1 MRRKEGML
9 MIERIAVIG
18 GDARQMWLAQ
28 ALLRSGLR
36 VRCAEVP
43 GMDDEPGGLYGA
55 LDGAQAA
62 ALPMPALTQDG
73 RIRSQR
79 SDGISLDA
87 ITQSVPAG
95 AVIFGGG
102 LSRVRAALETHGLRV
117 FDYLDDEALTIENA
131 VPSAEGTL
139 EIAMRELPVT
149 LCGSRCLVVGYGR
162 IGKALSARL
171 HALHAHVTVSARKP
185 ADRAAIESAGLRA
198 DRTGSYLHDL
208 AQYDCIFNTVPA
220 PILRDE
226 HLRTLRPD
234 CLLIDLASGSGGLA
248 VDAPPE
254 LHYIHALGLPGKCA
268 PKTAAEALK
277 TMILRTLAEQ
287 EAV

>member
-1 MRRKEGML
+1 MGRKEGML

-62 ALPMPALTQDG
+62 ALPMPALTQGG
-73 RIRSQR
+73 RVRSRR

-102 LSRVRAALETHGLRV
+102 LSRVRAALEAHGLRV

-131 VPSAEGTL
+131 VPSAEGAL
-139 EIAMRELPVT
+139 EIALRELPVT

-162 IGKALSARL
+162 RPHRQLPAR
-171 HALHAHVTVSARKP
+171 S
-185 ADRAAIESAGLRA
+185 RA
-198 DRTGSYLHDL
+198 
-208 AQYDCIFNTVPA
+208 V
-220 PILRDE
+220 
-226 HLRTLRPD
+226 
-234 CLLIDLASGSGGLA
+234 
-248 VDAPPE
+248 
-254 LHYIHALGLPGKCA
+254 
-268 PKTAAEALK
+268 
-277 TMILRTLAEQ
+277 
-287 EAV
+287 

>member
-1 MRRKEGML
+1 ML

-28 ALLRSGLR
+28 ALLRSGFR
-36 VRCAEVP
+36 VRCVEVP

-55 LDGAQAA
+55 LDGAQAV
-62 ALPMPALTQDG
+62 ALPMPALTQNG
-73 RIRSQR
+73 RIRSER
-79 SDGISLDA
+79 SAGIDVDAVAQSL
-87 ITQSVPAG
+87 TPGSV
-95 AVIFGGG
+95 VFGGG
-102 LSRVRAALETHGLRV
+102 LSRVRALLEARGLRV
-117 FDYLDDEALTIENA
+117 FDYLDDEALTVANA
-131 VPSAEGTL
+131 VPSAEGAL
-139 EIAMRELPVT
+139 EIAMRELPIT
-149 LCGSRCLVVGYGR
+149 LHGSRCLVIGYGR

-171 HALHAHVTVSARKP
+171 HALHARVTVSARKP

-220 PILRDE
+220 PVLREE

-248 VDAPPE
+248 ENAPPA
-254 LHYIHALGLPGKCA
+254 LRYIHALGLPGRCA

>member
-1 MRRKEGML
+1 ML

-28 ALLRSGLR
+28 ALLRSGFR

-43 GMDDEPGGLYGA
+43 GMDDAPGGLYGA

-73 RIRSQR
+73 RIRSER
-79 SDGISLDA
+79 SAGIDVEAVAQSL
-87 ITQSVPAG
+87 TPG
-95 AVIFGGG
+95 AVVFGGG
-102 LSRVRAALETHGLRV
+102 LSRVRATLEGRGLRV
-117 FDYLDDEALTIENA
+117 FDYLDDEALTVANA
-131 VPSAEGTL
+131 VPSAEGAI
-139 EIAMRELPVT
+139 EIALRELPVT
-149 LCGSRCLVVGYGR
+149 LHGSRCLVIGYGR

-171 HALHAHVTVSARKP
+171 HALHARVTVSARKP

-208 AQYDCIFNTVPA
+208 AQYDCVFNTVPA
-220 PILRDE
+220 PVLRAE
-226 HLRTLRPD
+226 HLLALRPD
-234 CLLIDLASGSGGLA
+234 CLVIDLASDNGGLSEN
-248 VDAPPE
+248 APPA

-277 TMILRTLAEQ
+277 TTILRTLAEQ

>member
-28 ALLRSGLR
+28 ALLRSGFR

-43 GMDDEPGGLYGA
+43 GMDDAPGGLYDA
-55 LDGAQAA
+55 LGGAQAV
-62 ALPMPALTQDG
+62 ALPLPALRQDG

-79 SDGISLDA
+79 NGGISLDA
-87 ITQSVPAG
+87 VAQSLSAG
-95 AVIFGGG
+95 AVVFGGG
-102 LSRVRAALETHGLRV
+102 LSRAQALLEGRGLRV
-117 FDYLDDEALTIENA
+117 FDYLEDDALTVANA
-131 VPSAEGTL
+131 VPSAEGAL
-139 EIAMRELPVT
+139 EIAMRELPIT
-149 LCGSRCLVVGYGR
+149 LCGSRCLVIGYGR

-185 ADRAAIESAGLRA
+185 ADRAAIECAGLRA
-198 DRTGSYLHDL
+198 DRTGSYLHGL

-220 PILRDE
+220 PVLREE
-226 HLRTLRPD
+226 HLRALRPD
-234 CLLIDLASGSGGLA
+234 CLVIDLASGCGGLTEN
-248 VDAPPE
+248 APPD
-254 LHYIHALGLPGKCA
+254 LRCIRALGLPGKCA
-268 PKTAAEALK
+268 PKTAAEVLK

>member
-1 MRRKEGML
+1 ML

-28 ALLRSGLR
+28 ALLRSGFR

-43 GMDDEPGGLYGA
+43 GMDDEPGGLYDA
-55 LDGAQAA
+55 LDGAQAV

-73 RIRSQR
+73 RIRSER
-79 SDGISLDA
+79 SAGIDVDAVAQSL
-87 ITQSVPAG
+87 TPG
-95 AVIFGGG
+95 AVVFGGG
-102 LSRVRAALETHGLRV
+102 LSRVRALLEARGLRV

-131 VPSAEGTL
+131 VPSAEGAL

-171 HALHAHVTVSARKP
+171 HALHARVTVSARRP

-248 VDAPPE
+248 ENAPPA
-254 LHYIHALGLPGKCA
+254 LHYIHALGLPGRCA

>member
-1 MRRKEGML
+1 ML

-28 ALLRSGLR
+28 ALLRSGFR

-43 GMDDEPGGLYGA
+43 GMDDEPGGLYDA

-62 ALPMPALTQDG
+62 ALPMPALTQNG
-73 RIRSQR
+73 RIRSER
-79 SDGISLDA
+79 SAGIDADAVAQSL
-87 ITQSVPAG
+87 TPG
-95 AVIFGGG
+95 AVVFGGG
-102 LSRVRAALETHGLRV
+102 LSRVRALLEARGLRV
-117 FDYLDDEALTIENA
+117 FDYLDDEALTVANA
-131 VPSAEGTL
+131 VPSAEGAL
-139 EIAMRELPVT
+139 EIAMRELPIT
-149 LCGSRCLVVGYGR
+149 LHGSRCLVVGYGR

-171 HALHAHVTVSARKP
+171 HALHARVTVSARKP

-220 PILRDE
+220 PVLREE

-248 VDAPPE
+248 ENAPPA

-268 PKTAAEALK
+268 SKTAAEALK

>member
-1 MRRKEGML
+1 

-28 ALLRSGLR
+28 ALLRSGFR
-36 VRCAEVP
+36 VRCAEFP
-43 GMDDEPGGLYGA
+43 GMDDEPGGLYDA
-55 LDGAQAA
+55 LDGAQAV

-73 RIRSQR
+73 RVRSQR
-79 SDGISLDA
+79 SGGISLDA
-87 ITQSVPAG
+87 VVQSVPAG

-102 LSRVRAALETHGLRV
+102 LSRVRAALEARRLRV
-117 FDYLDDEALTIENA
+117 FDYLDDEALTIANA
-131 VPSAEGTL
+131 VPSAEGAI
-139 EIAMRELPVT
+139 EIAMHELPVT
-149 LCGSRCLVVGYGR
+149 LCGGRCLVIGYGR
-162 IGKALSARL
+162 IGKVLSARL
-171 HALHAHVTVSARKP
+171 HALHARVTVSARKP

-220 PILRDE
+220 PVLRSE
-226 HLRTLRPD
+226 HLRALRPD

-248 VDAPPE
+248 ENAPPA
-254 LHYIHALGLPGKCA
+254 LHYIHALGLPGRCA
-268 PKTAAEALK
+268 PKSAAEALK

>member
-1 MRRKEGML
+1 ML

-28 ALLRSGLR
+28 VLLRSGFR
-36 VRCAEVP
+36 VRCVEVP
-43 GMDDEPGGLYGA
+43 GMDDEPGGLYDA
-55 LDGAQAA
+55 LDGAQAV

-73 RIRSQR
+73 RIRSER
-79 SDGISLDA
+79 SAGIDVDAVAQSL
-87 ITQSVPAG
+87 TPG
-95 AVIFGGG
+95 AVVFGGG
-102 LSRVRAALETHGLRV
+102 LSRVRALLEARGLRV
-117 FDYLDDEALTIENA
+117 FDYLDDEALTVANA
-131 VPSAEGTL
+131 VPSAEGAL

-162 IGKALSARL
+162 IGKALSSRL
-171 HALHAHVTVSARKP
+171 HALHARVTVSARKP

-220 PILRDE
+220 PVLREE

-248 VDAPPE
+248 ENAPPA
-254 LHYIHALGLPGKCA
+254 LHYIHALGLPGRCA
-268 PKTAAEALK
+268 SKTAAEALK

>member
-1 MRRKEGML
+1 

-28 ALLRSGLR
+28 ALLRSGFR

-43 GMDDEPGGLYGA
+43 GMDDEPGGLYDA
-55 LDGAQAA
+55 LDGAQAV

-73 RIRSQR
+73 RVRSQR
-79 SDGISLDA
+79 SEGISLDA
-87 ITQSVPAG
+87 VMQSLPAG

-102 LSRVRAALETHGLRV
+102 VSRVRALLEARGLRV
-117 FDYLDDEALTIENA
+117 FDYLDDEALTVANA
-131 VPSAEGTL
+131 VPSAEGAI

-149 LCGSRCLVVGYGR
+149 LCGSRCLVIGYGR

-171 HALHAHVTVSARKP
+171 HALHARVTVSARKP

-208 AQYDCIFNTVPA
+208 AQYDCIFSTVPA
-220 PILRDE
+220 PVLREE
-226 HLRTLRPD
+226 HLCALRPD

-248 VDAPPE
+248 GNASPA

>member
-1 MRRKEGML
+1 ML

-28 ALLRSGLR
+28 ALLRSGFR

-43 GMDDEPGGLYGA
+43 GMDDEPGGLYDA
-55 LDGAQAA
+55 LDGAQAV

-73 RIRSQR
+73 RIRSER
-79 SDGISLDA
+79 SAGIDVDAVAQSL
-87 ITQSVPAG
+87 TPG
-95 AVIFGGG
+95 AVVFGGG
-102 LSRVRAALETHGLRV
+102 LSRVRALLEARGLRV

-131 VPSAEGTL
+131 VPSAEGAL
-139 EIAMRELPVT
+139 EIAMCELPVT
-149 LCGSRCLVVGYGR
+149 LCGSRCLVIGYGR

-171 HALHAHVTVSARKP
+171 HALHARVTVSARKP

-220 PILRDE
+220 PVLREE

-248 VDAPPE
+248 ENAPPA
-254 LHYIHALGLPGKCA
+254 LHYIHALGLPGRCA
-268 PKTAAEALK
+268 SKTAAEALK

>member
-1 MRRKEGML
+1 ML

-28 ALLRSGLR
+28 ALLRSGFR

-43 GMDDEPGGLYGA
+43 GMDDEPGGLYDA
-55 LDGAQAA
+55 LDGAQAV

-73 RIRSQR
+73 RIRSER
-79 SDGISLDA
+79 SAGIDVDAVAQSL
-87 ITQSVPAG
+87 TPG
-95 AVIFGGG
+95 AVVFGGG
-102 LSRVRAALETHGLRV
+102 LSRVRALLEARGLRV

-131 VPSAEGTL
+131 VPSAEGAL

-171 HALHAHVTVSARKP
+171 HALHARVTVSARRP

-220 PILRDE
+220 PVLREE
-226 HLRTLRPD
+226 HLRALRPD

-248 VDAPPE
+248 ENAPPA
-254 LHYIHALGLPGKCA
+254 LHYIHALGLPGRCA

>member
-1 MRRKEGML
+1 

-28 ALLRSGLR
+28 ALLRSGFR

-43 GMDDEPGGLYGA
+43 GMDDEPGGLYDA
-55 LDGAQAA
+55 LDGAQAV

-73 RIRSQR
+73 RIRSER
-79 SDGISLDA
+79 SAGIDVDAVAQSL
-87 ITQSVPAG
+87 TPG
-95 AVIFGGG
+95 AVVFGGG
-102 LSRVRAALETHGLRV
+102 LSRVRALLEARGLRV
-117 FDYLDDEALTIENA
+117 FDYLDDEALTVANA
-131 VPSAEGTL
+131 VPSAEGAL

-149 LCGSRCLVVGYGR
+149 LCGSRCLVIGYGR

-171 HALHAHVTVSARKP
+171 HALHARVTVSARKP

-220 PILRDE
+220 PVLREE

-248 VDAPPE
+248 ENAPPA
-254 LHYIHALGLPGKCA
+254 LHYIHALGLPGRCA

>member
-1 MRRKEGML
+1 ML

-28 ALLRSGLR
+28 ALLRSGFR

-43 GMDDEPGGLYGA
+43 GMDDEPGGLYDA
-55 LDGAQAA
+55 LDGAQAV

-73 RIRSQR
+73 RIRSER
-79 SDGISLDA
+79 SAGIDVDAVAQSL
-87 ITQSVPAG
+87 TPG
-95 AVIFGGG
+95 AVVFGGG
-102 LSRVRAALETHGLRV
+102 LSRVRALLEARGLRV

-131 VPSAEGTL
+131 VPSAEGAL

-185 ADRAAIESAGLRA
+185 APVLRE
-198 DRTGSYLHDL
+198 
-208 AQYDCIFNTVPA
+208 
-220 PILRDE
+220 E

-248 VDAPPE
+248 ENAPPA
-254 LHYIHALGLPGKCA
+254 LHYIHALGLPGRCA

>member
-1 MRRKEGML
+1 ML

-28 ALLRSGLR
+28 ALLRSGFR

-43 GMDDEPGGLYGA
+43 GMDDEPGGLYDA
-55 LDGAQAA
+55 LDGAQAV
-62 ALPMPALTQDG
+62 ALPMPALTQNG
-73 RIRSQR
+73 RIRSER
-79 SDGISLDA
+79 SAGIDVDAVAQSL
-87 ITQSVPAG
+87 TPG
-95 AVIFGGG
+95 AVVFGGG
-102 LSRVRAALETHGLRV
+102 LSRVRALLEARGLRV
-117 FDYLDDEALTIENA
+117 FDYLDDEALTVANA
-131 VPSAEGTL
+131 VPSAEGAL
-139 EIAMRELPVT
+139 GIAMRELPVT

-171 HALHAHVTVSARKP
+171 HALHARVTVSARKP

-220 PILRDE
+220 PVLREE

-248 VDAPPE
+248 ENAPPA
-254 LHYIHALGLPGKCA
+254 LHYIHALGLPGRCA

>member
-1 MRRKEGML
+1 ML

-28 ALLRSGLR
+28 ALLRSGFR

-43 GMDDEPGGLYGA
+43 GMDDEPGGLYDA

-62 ALPMPALTQDG
+62 ALPMPALTQNG
-73 RIRSQR
+73 RIRSER
-79 SDGISLDA
+79 SAGIDVDAVAQSL
-87 ITQSVPAG
+87 TPG
-95 AVIFGGG
+95 AVVFGGG
-102 LSRVRAALETHGLRV
+102 LSRVRALLEARGLRV
-117 FDYLDDEALTIENA
+117 FDYLDDEALTVANA
-131 VPSAEGTL
+131 VPSAEGAL

-171 HALHAHVTVSARKP
+171 HALHACVTVSARKP

-220 PILRDE
+220 PVLREE

-248 VDAPPE
+248 ENAPPA

-268 PKTAAEALK
+268 SKTAAEALK

>member
-28 ALLRSGLR
+28 ALLRSGFR
-36 VRCAEVP
+36 VRCVEVP
-43 GMDDEPGGLYGA
+43 GMDDEPGGLYDA
-55 LDGAQAA
+55 LDGAQAV
-62 ALPMPALTQDG
+62 ALPMPALTQNE
-73 RIRSQR
+73 RIRSER
-79 SDGISLDA
+79 SAGIDVDAVAQSL
-87 ITQSVPAG
+87 TPG
-95 AVIFGGG
+95 AVVFGGG
-102 LSRVRAALETHGLRV
+102 LSRVRALLEARGLRV
-117 FDYLDDEALTIENA
+117 FDSLDDEALTVANA
-131 VPSAEGTL
+131 VPSAEGAL

-171 HALHAHVTVSARKP
+171 HALHARVTVSARKP

-220 PILRDE
+220 PVLREE

-248 VDAPPE
+248 ENAPPA
-254 LHYIHALGLPGKCA
+254 LHYIHALGLPGRCA
-268 PKTAAEALK
+268 SKTAAEALK

>member
-1 MRRKEGML
+1 ML

-28 ALLRSGLR
+28 ALLRSGFR

-43 GMDDEPGGLYGA
+43 GIDDEPGGLYDA

-62 ALPMPALTQDG
+62 ALPMPALTQNG

-87 ITQSVPAG
+87 IMQSVPAG

-102 LSRVRAALETHGLRV
+102 LSRVRAALEAHALRV
-117 FDYLDDEALTIENA
+117 FDYLDDEALTVANA
-131 VPSAEGTL
+131 VPSAEGAL
-139 EIAMRELPVT
+139 EIAMRELPIT
-149 LCGSRCLVVGYGR
+149 LHGSRCLVVGYGR

-171 HALHAHVTVSARKP
+171 HALHARVTVSARKP

-220 PILRDE
+220 PVLREE
-226 HLRTLRPD
+226 HLRALRPD

-248 VDAPPE
+248 ENAPPA
-254 LHYIHALGLPGKCA
+254 LHYIHALGLPGRCA

>member
-1 MRRKEGML
+1 ML

-28 ALLRSGLR
+28 ALLRSGFR
-36 VRCAEVP
+36 VRCVEVP
-43 GMDDEPGGLYGA
+43 GMDDEPGGLYDA
-55 LDGAQAA
+55 LDGAQAVT
-62 ALPMPALTQDG
+62 LPMPALTQNG
-73 RIRSQR
+73 RIRSER
-79 SDGISLDA
+79 SAGIDVDAVAQSL
-87 ITQSVPAG
+87 TPGSV
-95 AVIFGGG
+95 VFGGG
-102 LSRVRAALETHGLRV
+102 LSRVRALLEARGLRV
-117 FDYLDDEALTIENA
+117 FDYLDDEALTVANA
-131 VPSAEGTL
+131 VPSAEGAL

-149 LCGSRCLVVGYGR
+149 LHGSRCLVVGYGR
-162 IGKALSARL
+162 IGKALSSRL
-171 HALHAHVTVSARKP
+171 HALHARVTVSARKP

-220 PILRDE
+220 PVLREE

-248 VDAPPE
+248 ENAPPA
-254 LHYIHALGLPGKCA
+254 LHYIHALGLPGRCA

>member
-1 MRRKEGML
+1 ML

-28 ALLRSGLR
+28 ALLRSGFR

-43 GMDDEPGGLYGA
+43 GMDDEPGGLYDA
-55 LDGAQAA
+55 LDGAQAV

-73 RIRSQR
+73 RIRSER
-79 SDGISLDA
+79 SAGIDVDAVAQSL
-87 ITQSVPAG
+87 TPG
-95 AVIFGGG
+95 AVVFGGG
-102 LSRVRAALETHGLRV
+102 LSRVRALLEARGLRV

-131 VPSAEGTL
+131 VPSAEGAL

-171 HALHAHVTVSARKP
+171 HALHARVTVSARRP

-220 PILRDE
+220 PVLREE

-248 VDAPPE
+248 ENAPPA
-254 LHYIHALGLPGKCA
+254 LHYIHALGLPGRCA

>member
-1 MRRKEGML
+1 ML

-28 ALLRSGLR
+28 ALLRSGFR
-36 VRCAEVP
+36 VRCVEVP

-55 LDGAQAA
+55 LDGAQAV
-62 ALPMPALTQDG
+62 ALPMPALTQNG
-73 RIRSQR
+73 RIRSER
-79 SDGISLDA
+79 SAGIDVDAVAQSL
-87 ITQSVPAG
+87 TPGSV
-95 AVIFGGG
+95 VFGGG
-102 LSRVRAALETHGLRV
+102 LSRVRALLEARGLRV
-117 FDYLDDEALTIENA
+117 FDYLDDEALTVANA
-131 VPSAEGTL
+131 VPSAEGAL
-139 EIAMRELPVT
+139 EIAMRELPIT
-149 LCGSRCLVVGYGR
+149 LHGSRCLVIGYGR

-171 HALHAHVTVSARKP
+171 HALHARVTVSARKP

-220 PILRDE
+220 PVLREE

-248 VDAPPE
+248 ENAPPA
-254 LHYIHALGLPGKCA
+254 LHYIHALGLPGRCA